1 MVEEDARLEQRPLD
15 ARQSISSTNPRT
27 SSIWLMSSISLAMP
41 SPCDTDWNAGA
52 LINSRL
58 VFSISS
64 TTVMLSP
71 APARADSSPIS
82 GMLYSVL
89 LDWRTKKKTGTNEN
103 KTAICYR

>member
-1 MVEEDARLEQRPLD
+1 MVEEGAKPEQ
-15 ARQSISSTNPRT
+15 QSRRKALNLANKLRT
-27 SSIWLMSSISLAMP
+27 SSIWLISSISLAMP

-52 LINSRL
+52 LISSRL

-64 TTVMLSP
+64 TTVKLAP

-89 LDWRTKKKTGTNEN
+89 LDW
-103 KTAICYR
+103 